1 MATVG
6 WMPANRISSGVMSEP
21 PPIPVIPMR
30 IPTPR
35 PKTMT
40 RGSTPRSSDHV
51 KSALGLVGARPA
63 ARAAVARLRAR
74 GAADRRIALVVQRVV
89 RQAAVED
96 ARPDVLL
103 GPERERV
110 VLL

>member
-21 PPIPVIPMR
+21 PPMPVNPMR
-30 IPTPR
+30 MPTPR

-40 RGSTPRSSDHV
+40 SGSTPSASGDV
-51 KSALGLVGARPA
+51 QPALGLVGARPA
-63 ARAAVARLRAR
+63 ALAARARLRAR
-74 GAADRRIALVVQRVV
+74 RAADRGVALVVQRVIG
-89 RQAAVED
+89 QLALED
-96 ARPDVLL
+96 AVPEVLL

-110 VLL
+110 V